1 MKVTES
7 QRGFSLIELL
17 IVVAIIGIIAA
28 IAIPNLLASK
38 RAANEGSAIASLR
51 TMTGAQASYQITKG
65 VGEYGD
71 LTALKNEGLID
82 GVLGGGSKSGY
93 AYSVTP
99 LISTAALPARF
110 DAGSI
115 PQTFGGI
122 GASGTRSFYTNESGV
137 IYFQATGVAPVANA
151 TTRVVTPNTPIK

>member
-1 MKVTES
+1 MTKTKRQE
-7 QRGFSLIELL
+7 GFSLIELL

-51 TMTGAQASYQITKG
+51 SMTGAQATYQITKG
-65 VGEYGD
+65 LGEYGD

-82 GVLGGGSKSGY
+82 GVIGAGTKSGY
-93 AYSVTP
+93 AYTVTP
-99 LISTAALPARF
+99 LASTAALPARF
-110 DAGSI
+110 DAGTI
-115 PQTFGGI
+115 PALYGGI
-122 GASGTRSFYTNESGV
+122 GATGTRSFYTNESGV
-137 IYFQATGVAPVANA
+137 IYFQSTAAAPTANA